1 MQRQRAR
8 GNYDTENQKTQ
19 LILDFFSVCWW
30 RAEGMTTGRILLSE
44 NFLW

>member
-19 LILDFFSVCWW
+19 LILDFFSVCW
-30 RAEGMTTGRILLSE
+30 RGAEGMTTGKILSSGK
-44 NFLW
+44 FL